1 MKRIFIILSLIL
13 IHLSCLAENQNRL
26 IRNLHW
32 ERRSFDIPYISC
44 RDTLPLSDYA
54 FPIDLM
60 IGSNFDNYVWEDLAL
75 IKQYSKKVNL
85 GEDELW
91 LDSSINKK
99 FNIAKDFILFS
110 AYFGEGDFGKHI
122 LVTILPDGTYIDS
135 IAVGA
140 SILSAVDVG
149 EIYQPMKWE
158 ITEDLRVITY
168 QLKPTSATPIMGDTP
183 IADTIEAQ
191 RIDRIYQLGDNG
203 KFTHLVTKYYKPQ
216 MYSKNNFLDPTYDI
230 SAGGEQIN

>member
-1 MKRIFIILSLIL
+1 M
-13 IHLSCLAENQNRL
+13 SCLAENRL
-26 IRNLHW
+26 IRNLNW
-32 ERRSFDIPYISC
+32 EKQSVDIPYISC

-54 FPIDLM
+54 FPIDLI

-75 IKQYSKKVNL
+75 TKQYSKKVNL
-85 GEDELW
+85 EDDELW

-99 FNIAKDFILFS
+99 FNVAKDFILFS

-158 ITEDLRVITY
+158 ITEDLQVVVY
-168 QLKPTSATPIMGDTP
+168 QLKPTLESPIMGNTP
-183 IADTIEAQ
+183 IANSIEAQ
-191 RIDRIYQLGDNG
+191 RIDKVYQIDDSG
-203 KFTHLVTKYYKPQ
+203 KFNLISTKYYKPQ
-216 MYSKNNFLDPTYDI
+216 MYNKSNFLERAYDI
-230 SAGGEQIN
+230 SAGSETLQ